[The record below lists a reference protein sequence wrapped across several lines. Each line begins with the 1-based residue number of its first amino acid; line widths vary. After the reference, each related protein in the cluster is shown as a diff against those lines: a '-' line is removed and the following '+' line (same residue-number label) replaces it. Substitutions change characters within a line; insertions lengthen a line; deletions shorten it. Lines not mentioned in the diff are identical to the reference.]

1 MVNVYLFVSNIGV
14 KVIARDNY
22 LFSMFVCFLFKLY
35 NLYLDK
41 IFFLDKSMV
50 LKYYLDKRKVRGLKV
65 GDGEDDYF
73 ICIIRGNDGVRDLL
87 ILIYLYVL
95 VKYG

>member
-1 MVNVYLFVSNIGV
+1 
-14 KVIARDNY
+14 
-22 LFSMFVCFLFKLY
+22 
-35 NLYLDK
+35 
-41 IFFLDKSMV
+41 MV